1 MSRTR
6 DIADIMGKSEAVNPA
21 NVKFLKLGDAGGD
34 ASNIVNI
41 TVNGSG
47 TADKIA
53 SNRIELGDAVVVVS
67 DGTVQSAG
75 QPYSP
80 HRFLN
85 DSASTGD
92 LGQRPGNATDGNPYP
107 YSLLQSS
114 YAAGNQNYGAMPD
127 VGKYL
132 GGQKILFCWLY
143 GYYALAQI
151 ARLNSAGTTIE
162 AWGPTLTIQGQG
174 SNSSL
179 TTGARNFVG
188 YDVEKDTRGN
198 PTGYAYIA
206 YNYLSRTGGS
216 YSYNYYEGHGAV
228 LYNDITDIND
238 LTVTKGAQH
247 IWGSSKSQSSQRQHD
262 MPRVVY
268 DPHKRAW
275 AVFYHDRTGSYDIE
289 CRYVKRSGTTGYQSN
304 QVKVAQDGDAGRAF
318 DAVYNVKDSCFHIAY
333 REDPNASGS
342 QHYDQLATW
351 RVASYDSS
359 TDTLSGYM
367 SQVRGNP
374 MGGNNEYFGYD
385 LDYDSGAGCG
395 ICAAVQQTTDVGTL
409 FTMKADPNWDSA
421 GEDLQYPTVTSS
433 VEFAVDVN
441 EIPLVAHIKGLNKNI
456 VVYNQS
462 TGTGRQYAKFFTCD
476 SNGGI
481 TLEDSDH
488 SFPELPA
495 MNYSSLEYIEDYDIL
510 IRNQYYGTGD
520 RATYRP
526 NQQSNG
532 AVLIL
537 YDPERREV
545 TNVTP
550 NNFLGIAQDSA
561 DSGDAIEVKVNGSI
575 DTNQTGLS
583 PGFTYYI
590 NEINGDLEPNT
601 NNGSVRAGIATA
613 VGNIK
618 ILSTYD
624 SA

>member
-1 MSRTR
+1 
-6 DIADIMGKSEAVNPA
+6 
-21 NVKFLKLGDAGGD
+21 
-34 ASNIVNI
+34 
-41 TVNGSG
+41 
-47 TADKIA
+47 
-53 SNRIELGDAVVVVS
+53 
-67 DGTVQSAG
+67 
-75 QPYSP
+75 
-80 HRFLN
+80 
-85 DSASTGD
+85 
-92 LGQRPGNATDGNPYP
+92 
-107 YSLLQSS
+107 
-114 YAAGNQNYGAMPD
+114 
-127 VGKYL
+127 
-132 GGQKILFCWLY
+132 
-143 GYYALAQI
+143 
-151 ARLNSAGTTIE
+151 
-162 AWGPTLTIQGQG
+162 
-174 SNSSL
+174 
-179 TTGARNFVG
+179 
-188 YDVEKDTRGN
+188 
-198 PTGYAYIA
+198 
-206 YNYLSRTGGS
+206 
-216 YSYNYYEGHGAV
+216 
-228 LYNDITDIND
+228 
-238 LTVTKGAQH
+238 
-247 IWGSSKSQSSQRQHD
+247 
-262 MPRVVY
+262 
-268 DPHKRAW
+268 
-275 AVFYHDRTGSYDIE
+275 
-289 CRYVKRSGTTGYQSN
+289 
-304 QVKVAQDGDAGRAF
+304 
-318 DAVYNVKDSCFHIAY
+318 
-333 REDPNASGS
+333 
-342 QHYDQLATW
+342 
-351 RVASYDSS
+351 
-359 TDTLSGYM
+359 M